1 MEDKLVTLAIHTF
14 EKAQILKTMLE
25 TEGIEVYI
33 HNVNQI
39 QPVVSAGVRVRIK
52 ESDLPHALRI
62 IEDSKWLSE
71 DAEQE
76 EKAGHQEKKILIPI
90 DFSDYSIKA
99 CELGINYAH
108 KVGAEVMIM
117 HAYFSPYFPSAIP
130 MGDTLA
136 YQVNEEETAQ
146 NVLKRVQIDMENICT
161 LINRKIHSG
170 ELPKVKYN
178 YVLREGLPEEEII
191 AYSKEYHPSLIV
203 MGTRGKSQK
212 DMDLIGSVTGEVIEV
227 NKVPVLAI
235 PENVPFE
242 DLSEA
247 KNIAFATSFNQ
258 RDLVALDEFMEIIK
272 PYNAHIHLFN
282 ISTSKNEWNEIRL
295 TGVNEYFKKQYPQA
309 HITHTVLA
317 DGDLLELGHLV
328 AGESDA
334 QRKEHFDL
342 FCSLMRLSY
351 NDKHLEL
358 VTWAEDAAQ
367 LSREQQRGFL
377 RDAARLLRESYM
389 LHAGIR
395 EISYLWGEEL
405 AFCTKFAPFVGSQNI
420 EPLIAEIES
429 AAAQIAQNGNPTIV
443 FTHFALSVSK
453 MIKHL

>member
-14 EKAQILKTMLE
+14 EKAQILKTILE

-71 DAEQE
+71 DTE
-76 EKAGHQEKKILIPI
+76 EESTAPQVKKILIPV

-99 CELGINYAH
+99 CELGINYAYQA
-108 KVGAEVMIM
+108 GAEVMIM

-136 YQVNEEETAQ
+136 YQVNEEESVQ

-161 LINRKIHSG
+161 MINRKIQAG

-191 AYSKEYHPSLIV
+191 AYCKEYHPTLIV

-235 PENVPFE
+235 PENIRFN
-242 DLSEA
+242 DLGDA

-258 RDLVALDEFMEIIK
+258 RDLVAFDEFMEIIK
-272 PYNAHIHLFN
+272 GYDVNIHLFN
-282 ISTSKNEWNEIRL
+282 ISTSKDEWNEIRL
-295 TGVNEYFKKQYPQA
+295 TGVNEYFKKQYPDA
-309 HITHTVLA
+309 NISHTVLA
-317 DGDLLELGHLV
+317 DGDLLLAIEKFV
-328 AGESDA
+328 
-334 QRKEHFDL
+334 R
-342 FCSLMRLSY
+342 
-351 NDKHLEL
+351 DK
-358 VTWAEDAAQ
+358 
-367 LSREQQRGFL
+367 
-377 RDAARLLRESYM
+377 
-389 LHAGIR
+389 
-395 EISYLWGEEL
+395 
-405 AFCTKFAPFVGSQNI
+405 
-420 EPLIAEIES
+420 
-429 AAAQIAQNGNPTIV
+429 QIDVI
-443 FTHFALSVSK
+443 ALSTYRRNILARMFNPSIARK
-453 MIKHL
+453 MLFHTDTPLLVMHS

>member
-14 EKAQILKTMLE
+14 EKAQILKTILE

-71 DAEQE
+71 DTQE
-76 EKAGHQEKKILIPI
+76 EVAAPQVNKILIPV

-99 CELGINYAH
+99 CELGINYAYH
-108 KVGAEVMIM
+108 AGAEVMIM

-136 YQVNEEETAQ
+136 YQVNEEESVQ

-161 LINRKIHSG
+161 LINRKMQAG

-178 YVLREGLPEEEII
+178 YVLREGLPEEEIL
-191 AYSKEYHPSLIV
+191 AYCKEYHPTLIV

-235 PENVPFE
+235 PENIRFN
-242 DLSEA
+242 DFGEA

-258 RDLVALDEFMEIIK
+258 RDLVAFDEFMDLVKGYDI
-272 PYNAHIHLFN
+272 HIHLFN
-282 ISTSKNEWNEIRL
+282 ISTSKDEWNEIRL
-295 TGVNEYFKKQYPQA
+295 TGVREYFLKQYPDA
-309 HITHTVLA
+309 NITHTVLA
-317 DGDLLELGHLV
+317 DGDLLLAIEKFV
-328 AGESDA
+328 RD
-334 QRKEHFDL
+334 
-342 FCSLMRLSY
+342 
-351 NDKHLEL
+351 
-358 VTWAEDAAQ
+358 
-367 LSREQQRGFL
+367 EQI
-377 RDAARLLRESYM
+377 DM
-389 LHAGIR
+389 I
-395 EISYLWGEEL
+395 
-405 AFCTKFAPFVGSQNI
+405 
-420 EPLIAEIES
+420 
-429 AAAQIAQNGNPTIV
+429 
-443 FTHFALSVSK
+443 ALSTYRRNILARMFNPSIARK
-453 MIKHL
+453 MLFHTDTPLLVMHA

>member
-62 IEDSKWLSE
+62 IEDSKWLNE

-76 EKAGHQEKKILIPI
+76 EKAGPQEKK
-90 DFSDYSIKA
+90 
-99 CELGINYAH
+99 
-108 KVGAEVMIM
+108 IM

-161 LINRKIHSG
+161 LINRKMHSG
-170 ELPKVKYN
+170 ELSEVKYN

-203 MGTRGKSQK
+203 MGTRGKSLK
-212 DMDLIGSVTGEVIEV
+212 DLDLIGSVTGEVIEV

-258 RDLVALDEFMEIIK
+258 RDLVAFDEFMEIIK

-317 DGDLLELGHLV
+317 DGDLLLAIEKFV
-328 AGESDA
+328 RD
-334 QRKEHFDL
+334 EHID
-342 FCSLMRLSY
+342 
-351 NDKHLEL
+351 
-358 VTWAEDAAQ
+358 V
-367 LSREQQRGFL
+367 
-377 RDAARLLRESYM
+377 
-389 LHAGIR
+389 I
-395 EISYLWGEEL
+395 
-405 AFCTKFAPFVGSQNI
+405 
-420 EPLIAEIES
+420 
-429 AAAQIAQNGNPTIV
+429 
-443 FTHFALSVSK
+443 ALSTYRRNILARMFNPSIARK
-453 MIKHL
+453 MLFHTDTPLLVMHA

>member
-14 EKAQILKTMLE
+14 EKAQILKTIQE

-71 DAEQE
+71 DTE
-76 EKAGHQEKKILIPI
+76 EESTAPQVKKILIPV

-99 CELGINYAH
+99 CELGINYAYQA
-108 KVGAEVMIM
+108 GAEVMIM

-136 YQVNEEETAQ
+136 YQVNEEESVQ

-161 LINRKIHSG
+161 MINRKIQAG

-191 AYSKEYHPSLIV
+191 AYCKEYHPTLIV

-235 PENVPFE
+235 PENIRFN
-242 DLSEA
+242 DLSDA

-258 RDLVALDEFMEIIK
+258 RDLVAFDEFMEIIK
-272 PYNAHIHLFN
+272 GYDVNIHLFN
-282 ISTSKNEWNEIRL
+282 ISTSKDEWNEIRL
-295 TGVNEYFKKQYPQA
+295 TGVNEYFKKQYPDA
-309 HITHTVLA
+309 NISHTVLA
-317 DGDLLELGHLV
+317 DGDLLLAIEKFV
-328 AGESDA
+328 
-334 QRKEHFDL
+334 R
-342 FCSLMRLSY
+342 
-351 NDKHLEL
+351 DK
-358 VTWAEDAAQ
+358 
-367 LSREQQRGFL
+367 
-377 RDAARLLRESYM
+377 
-389 LHAGIR
+389 
-395 EISYLWGEEL
+395 
-405 AFCTKFAPFVGSQNI
+405 
-420 EPLIAEIES
+420 
-429 AAAQIAQNGNPTIV
+429 QIDVI
-443 FTHFALSVSK
+443 ALSTYRRNILARMFNPSIARK
-453 MIKHL
+453 MLFHTDTPLLVMHS

>member
-14 EKAQILKTMLE
+14 EKAQILKTILE

-71 DAEQE
+71 DTE
-76 EKAGHQEKKILIPI
+76 EESTAPQVKKILIPV

-99 CELGINYAH
+99 CELGINYAYQ
-108 KVGAEVMIM
+108 VGAEVMIM

-136 YQVNEEETAQ
+136 YQVNEEESVQ

-161 LINRKIHSG
+161 MINRKIQAG

-191 AYSKEYHPSLIV
+191 AYCKEYHPTLIV

-235 PENVPFE
+235 PENIRFN
-242 DLSEA
+242 DLSDA

-258 RDLVALDEFMEIIK
+258 RDLVAFDEFMEIIK
-272 PYNAHIHLFN
+272 GYDVNIHLFN
-282 ISTSKNEWNEIRL
+282 ISTSKDEWNEIRL
-295 TGVNEYFKKQYPQA
+295 TGVNEYFKKQYPDA
-309 HITHTVLA
+309 NISHTVLA
-317 DGDLLELGHLV
+317 DGDLLLAIEKFV
-328 AGESDA
+328 
-334 QRKEHFDL
+334 R
-342 FCSLMRLSY
+342 
-351 NDKHLEL
+351 DK
-358 VTWAEDAAQ
+358 
-367 LSREQQRGFL
+367 
-377 RDAARLLRESYM
+377 
-389 LHAGIR
+389 
-395 EISYLWGEEL
+395 
-405 AFCTKFAPFVGSQNI
+405 
-420 EPLIAEIES
+420 
-429 AAAQIAQNGNPTIV
+429 QIDVI
-443 FTHFALSVSK
+443 ALSTYRRNILARMFNPSIARK
-453 MIKHL
+453 MLFHTDTPLLVMHS

>member
-258 RDLVALDEFMEIIK
+258 RDLVAFDEFMEIIK

-317 DGDLLELGHLV
+317 DGDLLLAIEKFVRDEHIDESKPLTIFHPLETWKRTTVRNFRAEPLLHTVVEKGKLV
-328 AGESDA
+328 Y
-334 QRKEHFDL
+334 RFP
-342 FCSLMRLSY
+342 SLMDVRAFSKAELSKFWEEYLRL
-351 NDKHLEL
+351 DMP
-358 VTWAEDAAQ
+358 Q
-367 LSREQQRGFL
+367 LYKVDLSEK
-377 RDAARLLRESYM
+377 
-389 LHAGIR
+389 LHALKSRMLDEIR
-395 EISYLWGEEL
+395 GGTGGEKE
-405 AFCTKFAPFVGSQNI
+405 
-420 EPLIAEIES
+420 
-429 AAAQIAQNGNPTIV
+429 
-443 FTHFALSVSK
+443 
-453 MIKHL
+453 

>member
-14 EKAQILKTMLE
+14 EKAQILKTILE

-71 DAEQE
+71 DTE
-76 EKAGHQEKKILIPI
+76 EESTAPQVKKILIPV

-99 CELGINYAH
+99 CELGINYAYQA
-108 KVGAEVMIM
+108 GAEVMIM

-136 YQVNEEETAQ
+136 YQVNEEESVQ

-161 LINRKIHSG
+161 MINRKIQAG

-191 AYSKEYHPSLIV
+191 AYCKEYHPTLIV

-235 PENVPFE
+235 PENIRFN
-242 DLSEA
+242 DLSDA

-258 RDLVALDEFMEIIK
+258 RDLVAFDEFMEIIK
-272 PYNAHIHLFN
+272 GYDVNIHLFN
-282 ISTSKNEWNEIRL
+282 ISTSKDEWNEIRL
-295 TGVNEYFKKQYPQA
+295 TGVNEYFKKQYPDA
-309 HITHTVLA
+309 NISHTVLA
-317 DGDLLELGHLV
+317 DGDLLLAIEKFV
-328 AGESDA
+328 
-334 QRKEHFDL
+334 R
-342 FCSLMRLSY
+342 
-351 NDKHLEL
+351 DK
-358 VTWAEDAAQ
+358 
-367 LSREQQRGFL
+367 
-377 RDAARLLRESYM
+377 
-389 LHAGIR
+389 
-395 EISYLWGEEL
+395 
-405 AFCTKFAPFVGSQNI
+405 
-420 EPLIAEIES
+420 
-429 AAAQIAQNGNPTIV
+429 QIDVI
-443 FTHFALSVSK
+443 ALSTYRRNILARMFNPSIARK
-453 MIKHL
+453 MLFHTYTPLLVMHS

>member
-62 IEDSKWLSE
+62 IEDSKWLNE

-76 EKAGHQEKKILIPI
+76 EKAGPQEKKILIPI
-90 DFSDYSIKA
+90 DFSDYSVKA

-146 NVLKRVQIDMENICT
+146 NVLKRVQIDME
-161 LINRKIHSG
+161 K
-170 ELPKVKYN
+170 
-178 YVLREGLPEEEII
+178 GLPEEEII

-212 DMDLIGSVTGEVIEV
+212 DLDLIGSVTGEVIEV

-258 RDLVALDEFMEIIK
+258 RDLVAFDGFMEIIK

-295 TGVNEYFKKQYPQA
+295 TGVNEYFKKQYPEA

-317 DGDLLELGHLV
+317 DGDLLLAIEKFV
-328 AGESDA
+328 RD
-334 QRKEHFDL
+334 EHID
-342 FCSLMRLSY
+342 
-351 NDKHLEL
+351 
-358 VTWAEDAAQ
+358 V
-367 LSREQQRGFL
+367 
-377 RDAARLLRESYM
+377 
-389 LHAGIR
+389 I
-395 EISYLWGEEL
+395 
-405 AFCTKFAPFVGSQNI
+405 
-420 EPLIAEIES
+420 
-429 AAAQIAQNGNPTIV
+429 
-443 FTHFALSVSK
+443 ALSTYRRNILARMFNPSIARK
-453 MIKHL
+453 MLFHTDTPLLVMHA

>member
-62 IEDSKWLSE
+62 IEDSKWL
-71 DAEQE
+71 E
-76 EKAGHQEKKILIPI
+76 EPKEETVNDPTKKILIPI

-117 HAYFSPYFPSAIP
+117 HAYFTPYFPSAIP

-136 YQVNEEETAQ
+136 YQVNEEESAH
-146 NVLKRVQIDMENICT
+146 NLLKRVQIDIENICT
-161 LINRKIHSG
+161 LINRKMAAG
-170 ELPKVKYN
+170 ELPKVKYD
-178 YVLREGLPEEEII
+178 YILREGLPEEEII
-191 AYSKEYHPSLIV
+191 AYSKEYRPMLIV

-227 NKVPVLAI
+227 NKVPVFAI
-235 PENVPFE
+235 PENVPFN
-242 DLSEA
+242 DLSAA

-258 RDLVALDEFMEIIK
+258 RDLVAFDEFMELVK
-272 PYNAHIHLFN
+272 DYDCHIHLFN

-295 TGVNEYFKKQYPQA
+295 TGIKEYFKKQYPQA
-309 HITHTVLA
+309 NITHTVLA
-317 DGDLLELGHLV
+317 DGDLLLAIEKFV
-328 AGESDA
+328 RD
-334 QRKEHFDL
+334 
-342 FCSLMRLSY
+342 
-351 NDKHLEL
+351 
-358 VTWAEDAAQ
+358 
-367 LSREQQRGFL
+367 EQI
-377 RDAARLLRESYM
+377 D
-389 LHAGIR
+389 I
-395 EISYLWGEEL
+395 I
-405 AFCTKFAPFVGSQNI
+405 
-420 EPLIAEIES
+420 
-429 AAAQIAQNGNPTIV
+429 
-443 FTHFALSVSK
+443 ALSTYRRNILARMFNPSIARK
-453 MIKHL
+453 MLFHTDTPLLVMHS